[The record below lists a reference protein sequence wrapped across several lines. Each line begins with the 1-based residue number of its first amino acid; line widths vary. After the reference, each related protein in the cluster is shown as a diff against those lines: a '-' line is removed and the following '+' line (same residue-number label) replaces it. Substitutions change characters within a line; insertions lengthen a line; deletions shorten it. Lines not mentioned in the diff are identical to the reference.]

1 MQKQITS
8 LVFCGLFF
16 CRFYIS
22 SVFFFVLIR
31 FLGKKMNWVS
41 KELRQMA
48 RGQDCLINSP
58 MCNHNAETTVL
69 CHGRK
74 GKGMALKA
82 CDSDAVF
89 GCSDCNYYTDQS
101 GAQREEIDAYWESAK
116 LRMAVR
122 IQNIAQSVTGW
133 NLKQIETA
141 NKWLKL
147 NEGEK

>member
-1 MQKQITS
+1 
-8 LVFCGLFF
+8 
-16 CRFYIS
+16 
-22 SVFFFVLIR
+22 
-31 FLGKKMNWVS
+31 MNWVS

-89 GCSDCNYYTDQS
+89 GCSGCNHYTDQS

-116 LRMAVR
+116 LRMTVR
-122 IQNIAQSVTGW
+122 LRQIVESVTGW

>member
-1 MQKQITS
+1 
-8 LVFCGLFF
+8 
-16 CRFYIS
+16 
-22 SVFFFVLIR
+22 
-31 FLGKKMNWVS
+31 
-41 KELRQMA
+41 
-48 RGQDCLINSP
+48 

-122 IQNIAQSVTGW
+122 LRQIVESVTGW
-133 NLKQIETA
+133 KPKQIDA
-141 NKWLKL
+141 AKQWLKL
-147 NEGEK
+147 NGWEK

>member
-1 MQKQITS
+1 
-8 LVFCGLFF
+8 
-16 CRFYIS
+16 
-22 SVFFFVLIR
+22 
-31 FLGKKMNWVS
+31 MNWVS

-48 RGQDCLINSP
+48 LRQDCLINSP
-58 MCNHNAETTVL
+58 RCNRNAETTVL

-89 GCSDCNYYTDQS
+89 GCSGCNYYTDQS
-101 GAQREEIDAYWESAK
+101 GAPREEIGAYWESAK

-122 IQNIAQSVTGW
+122 MTQIAESVTGW